1 MRQRRP
7 HMAAAFCGVAFATV
21 GMLMGGCGSTAASAP
36 GKSTPGGTS
45 TASATPT
52 SQPPASTT
60 YDAITK
66 YVQEGRV
73 YVQCMRK
80 NGVKLPE
87 PDANGTIDYSG
98 LNMVD
103 PDATLRA
110 ATRKCASL
118 TPVPP
123 GGSMGGGRPV
133 Q

>member
-7 HMAAAFCGVAFATV
+7 HTAAVVCGVALTV
-21 GMLMGGCGSTAASAP
+21 AGVLMGGCGSAGGATPANRTPHAS
-36 GKSTPGGTS
+36 STPSAAPSLPLAS
-45 TASATPT
+45 TA
-52 SQPPASTT
+52 

-66 YVQEGRV
+66 YVQEGRT

-123 GGSMGGGRPV
+123 NGNVGGGRPL